1 MQSRQRTAL
10 GSAVRVPD
18 PVSDTQE
25 QPPGPPNTARPKYG
39 SLPTWLAL
47 SGLGRS
53 KTYEMLGNGTLRA
66 VKVGKRLLIDVE
78 HGLATLDAMP
88 AAEIR
93 VGRRRKAAS
102 NSFAA

>member
-18 PVSDTQE
+18 PASGARE
-25 QPPGPPNTARPKYG
+25 QPSTPPNTTRPKYG
-39 SLPTWLAL
+39 PLQTWLAL

-53 KTYEMLGNGTLRA
+53 KTYELLGNGTLRA

-78 HGLATLDAMP
+78 HGLATLDALP

-93 VGRRRKAAS
+93 VGRPRKAAS
-102 NSFAA
+102 NSLAP